1 MQEKKNIGEK
11 NLQTVCI
18 SLKLEPIYSNNSQQ
32 YYFESLVFFMFS
44 YVGMQM
50 QEVVKNVS
58 LCIFLW
64 DTIKQAFESD
74 F

>member
-50 QEVVKNVS
+50 QEVVKNVP